1 MSEGII
7 LEESPDAHEQFQV
20 SSSALMVIFGASGD
34 LANRKLL
41 PALYK
46 LALQRLL
53 PPNFIILG
61 YARSSMSDR
70 EFRERARASMVT
82 NPEIDFQSAGWEAFA
97 PRLYYMAGGY
107 DDAEGFEQLRDRI
120 SSLDEQWDIGG
131 NRLYYLST
139 PPSVYEP
146 IISLLGAAGL
156 VEHKMGDEWTRVVI
170 EKPFGSDLASAHKL
184 NDHVLSVFDEDQVY
198 RIDHYLGKETVQN
211 VLVFRFANGIFEP
224 VWNRNYVDNV
234 QITVAESI
242 GVEGRGGYYEKSGA
256 LRDMVQN
263 HLLQLVALT
272 AMEPPNAFDAKSV
285 RDQKVNLLQAIRPLQ
300 PDEVPEYVVRAQ
312 YAAGTA
318 ATRPVP
324 AYLEEDGVAPDSTT
338 ETYVAWRL
346 EIDNWRWQGVPFYL
360 RTGKAL
366 PRKATEISVTF
377 RRAPH
382 LLFDTTDGLDG
393 VPLMA
398 PHPGLSR
405 ASPEP
410 QCAHDADSAGRRHHA
425 ENAGQAAR
433 PFGQPDPGQSGIH
446 LRPQFWRP
454 ARRLSE
460 APARCRV
467 GGFDPVYAARRGR
480 DRVAADHAGVGGLAN
495 AGVAGGKRVGP
506 VPSAQLPGR
515 HLGTGRVRRPA
526 GARRPALDCRRRL
539 SGRKRL
545 QPVRIWLPAT
555 GRRCR
560 CSKCS
565 GLPRSARP

>member
-7 LEESPDAHEQFQV
+7 IEEAPDIHEQFQV
-20 SSSALMVIFGASGD
+20 SSPALMVIFGASGD

-46 LALQRLL
+46 LAQQRLL
-53 PPNFIILG
+53 PPNFVILG
-61 YARSSMSDR
+61 YARSPLDDA
-70 EFRERARASMVT
+70 EFRTRARASMMT
-82 NPEIDFQSAGWEAFA
+82 NTEVEFQSGAWDAFA
-97 PRLYYMAGGY
+97 PRLYYIAGGY
-107 DDAEGFEQLRDRI
+107 DEFEGFERLRDKI
-120 SSLDEQWDIGG
+120 SSLEEQWNVGG

-146 IISLLGAAGL
+146 IISYLGAAGL
-156 VEHKMGDEWTRVVI
+156 VEHEAGGDWTRVVI

-242 GVEGRGGYYEKSGA
+242 GVEGRGGYYERSGA

-272 AMEPPNAFDAKSV
+272 AMEPPIAFDAKAV

-300 PDEVPEYVVRAQ
+300 PEEVPDYVVRAQ
-312 YAAGTA
+312 YGVGTA

-324 AYLEEDGVAPDSTT
+324 AYLEEEGVAPDSTT

-382 LLFDTTDGLDG
+382 LLFDSADGTDGLPFMG
-393 VPLMA
+393 
-398 PHPGLSR
+398 PHPAMSRESLSR
-405 ASPEP
+405 NVLTM
-410 QCAHDADSAGRRHHA
+410 RI
-425 ENAGQAAR
+425 
-433 PFGQPDPGQSGIH
+433 QPDEGITLKTLAKRPGPSVNLTPVNLEFTYGHSFGDPPDAYQRLLLDVVLGDSTLFTRRDEVEIAWQRITQVLEGWHMQETLATNGSG
-446 LRPQFWRP
+446 PY
-454 ARRLSE
+454 S
-460 APARCRV
+460 
-467 GGFDPVYAARRGR
+467 
-480 DRVAADHAGVGGLAN
+480 
-495 AGVAGGKRVGP
+495 
-506 VPSAQLPGR
+506 LPKY
-515 HLGTGRVRRPA
+515 PA
-526 GARRPALDCRRRL
+526 GTWGPAESSDLLAREGQHWIVDRD
-539 SGRKRL
+539 
-545 QPVRIWLPAT
+545 
-555 GRRCR
+555 
-560 CSKCS
+560 
-565 GLPRSARP
+565 

>member
-20 SSSALMVIFGASGD
+20 SSPALMVIFGASGD

-53 PPNFIILG
+53 PQNFIILG
-61 YARSSMSDR
+61 YARSTMSDQ

-82 NPEIDFQSAGWEAFA
+82 NPEVDFQSAGWEAFA

-120 SSLDEQWDIGG
+120 NSLDEQWDIGG
-131 NRLYYLST
+131 NRLFYLST

-146 IISLLGAAGL
+146 IISLLGTAGL
-156 VEHKMGDEWTRVVI
+156 VEHKVKDEWTRVVI

-242 GVEGRGGYYEKSGA
+242 GVEGRGGYYERSGA

-272 AMEPPNAFDAKSV
+272 AMEPPNAFDAKAV

-300 PDEVPEYVVRAQ
+300 PEEVPEYVVRAQ
-312 YAAGTA
+312 YGAGTA

-346 EIDNWRWQGVPFYL
+346 EIDNWRWQGVPFFL

-393 VPLMA
+393 VPVMA
-398 PHPGLSR
+398 PHPGVSR
-405 ASPEP
+405 ASL
-410 QCAHDADSAGRRHHA
+410 SRNVLTMRI
-425 ENAGQAAR
+425 
-433 PFGQPDPGQSGIH
+433 QPDEGITLKTLAKRPGPSVNLTPVNLEFTYGHSFGDPPDAYQRLLLDVVLGDSTLFTRRDEVEIAWQRITQVLEGWHMQESLAANGSG
-446 LRPQFWRP
+446 PY
-454 ARRLSE
+454 RL
-460 APARCRV
+460 PK
-467 GGFDPVYAARRGR
+467 Y
-480 DRVAADHAGVGGLAN
+480 
-495 AGVAGGKRVGP
+495 
-506 VPSAQLPGR
+506 
-515 HLGTGRVRRPA
+515 PA
-526 GARRPALDCRRRL
+526 GTWGPAESSDLLAREGQHWIVDRD
-539 SGRKRL
+539 
-545 QPVRIWLPAT
+545 
-555 GRRCR
+555 
-560 CSKCS
+560 
-565 GLPRSARP
+565 